1 MTDQN
6 EKENLSQLNRR
17 EFVIKTALTTG
28 YALAV
33 MPIAHSAISTNL
45 SGIEEKDVMIPVG
58 KDNIPAYQVI
68 PTGNGPFPVLAICH
82 EIFGLHEHIRDV
94 CRRFAK
100 EGFFVIAPSLYY
112 RQGDV
117 TKLKDIPEIMTKVVS
132 KVTTKQVNGDIDAT
146 FAFIKANKK
155 ANMSKTNIVGFCW
168 GGKTVWLYA
177 SHNPKIK
184 TGIAFYGPLVGTSPV
199 QPQAAVDIASSLTVP
214 VLGLYGGKDKYIT
227 WDHIAQMEKILEKG
241 KSSSKIIV
249 YPDADHGFFA
259 DYRESYNKKAATEAL
274 EQMTIWIR
282 KHNGL

>member
-6 EKENLSQLNRR
+6 ETGKDGQIDRR
-17 EFVIKTALTTG
+17 DFVVKTALTTG
-28 YALAV
+28 FALAV

-45 SGIEEKDVMIPVG
+45 SGIEASDVQVPVG
-58 KDNIPAYQVI
+58 KDKIPAYQVI
-68 PTGNGPFPVLAICH
+68 PTGNGPFPVLVVCH

-100 EGFFVIAPSLYY
+100 EGFFVIAPNLYY

-117 TKLKDIPEIMTKVVS
+117 TKLKDIPEIMSKVVS
-132 KVTTKQVNGDIDAT
+132 KVTTGQVNGDIDAT
-146 FAFIKANKK
+146 LNFIKNSKK
-155 ANMSKTNIVGFCW
+155 ANLAQTNIVGFCW

-184 TGIAFYGPLVGTSPV
+184 TGIAFYGPLSGTSPV
-199 QPQAAVDIASSLTVP
+199 QPQSAIDIAPTLTVP

-227 WDHIAQMEKILEKG
+227 WDHIAQMEKALEKG
-241 KSSSKIIV
+241 KSGSKIIV

-274 EQMTIWIR
+274 EQLMLWVR
-282 KHNGL
+282 KHKGR